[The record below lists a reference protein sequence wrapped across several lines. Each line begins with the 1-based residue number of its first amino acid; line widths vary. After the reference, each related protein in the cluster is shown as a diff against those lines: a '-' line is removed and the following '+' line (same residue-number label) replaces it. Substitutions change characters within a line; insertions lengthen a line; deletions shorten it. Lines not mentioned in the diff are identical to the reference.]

1 MKFAINLIFLYN
13 RKGDSMS
20 NSNKTAKEAL
30 HYYKDRTGQK
40 YGRLLVIKYLYTNKR
55 KKAVWL
61 CKCECGK
68 YIEVPSDNLAIGNTK
83 SCGCL
88 KHEIAINH
96 YSNLNKQH
104 RMKGTKIY
112 SKWLW
117 MKARCY
123 KEHTHG
129 YKNYGGRG
137 IKVCDEWLHNFKNFY
152 DWAINNG
159 YSDDLTIERIDTN
172 GDYEPSNCKWITNLE
187 QQNNKR
193 NNRFIEYKGEKH
205 TIAEWSRITGINK
218 NTILDR
224 LNNNWDTAEILGIKQ
239 HKKRSVVNV

>member
-1 MKFAINLIFLYN
+1 MSKSNRSAREMLESINIPK
-13 RKGDSMS
+13 RDDKG
-20 NSNKTAKEAL
+20 KL
-30 HYYKDRTGQK
+30 HYYKDITGQK
-40 YGRLLVIKYLYTNKR
+40 FERLTAIKYMYTKNKR
-55 KKAVWL
+55 PYWL

-68 YIEVPSDNLAIGNTK
+68 EIITAYGNLKKGNTK

-218 NTILDR
+218 NIILDR